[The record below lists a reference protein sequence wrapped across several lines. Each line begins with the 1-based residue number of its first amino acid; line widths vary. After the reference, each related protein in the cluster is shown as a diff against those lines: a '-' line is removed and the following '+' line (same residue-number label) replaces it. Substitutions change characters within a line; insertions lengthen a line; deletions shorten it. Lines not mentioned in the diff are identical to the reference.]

1 MTQQKEIIHTIT
13 DFIKGGDQSDI
24 KKLDEVMHSQFRNV
38 QNGFLEEKG
47 LTIIDKDKYLSL
59 IGQKIFGGLP
69 REMDIVSLDRAGTIA
84 VAKVLLKSP
93 KLKFISFISLVLD
106 EQGNWRVMDN
116 FPYVESNGV

>member
-1 MTQQKEIIHTIT
+1 MTQQKEIIHTIA

-106 EQGNWRVMDN
+106 EQGNWKVMDN